1 MKVHSNG
8 RVIDYGKKGHP
19 IVSDFYNPEY
29 VVLKQ
34 YSKKPK
40 VGDIIQFQVYRKKN
54 QKCGKMID
62 KNKKVKEET
71 DIDKKEKIV
80 TVFNDYTGEKLGDIK
95 RYWEGNYEQKL
106 HPETTKGFYD
116 SFLEIRKYILKKRYG
131 NAVIL
136 IDKKIEYVIE
146 VADTITEKT
155 DSELDF
161 ENLLKLI
168 EEVKKQISEFSK
180 KNLESIISL

>member
-62 KNKKVKEET
+62 KNKKVIYSSDQVEID
-71 DIDKKEKIV
+71 DILQLQIAKGTLTAKVLDK
-80 TVFNDYTGEKLGDIK
+80 
-95 RYWEGNYEQKL
+95 GNK
-106 HPETTKGFYD
+106 
-116 SFLEIRKYILKKRYG
+116 
-131 NAVIL
+131 NA
-136 IDKKIEYVIE
+136 
-146 VADTITEKT
+146 
-155 DSELDF
+155 
-161 ENLLKLI
+161 
-168 EEVKKQISEFSK
+168 
-180 KNLESIISL
+180 